1 MPHKTTLKRT
11 TTAIIIVTDNKI
23 KSLLNYGLTLVEFLS
38 VYNIKQVSK
47 AVKFSAVITQSSF

>member
-1 MPHKTTLKRT
+1 MPLMTTLKRT
-11 TTAIIIVTDNKI
+11 TTGILIVTDYKI

-47 AVKFSAVITQSSF
+47 AVRA